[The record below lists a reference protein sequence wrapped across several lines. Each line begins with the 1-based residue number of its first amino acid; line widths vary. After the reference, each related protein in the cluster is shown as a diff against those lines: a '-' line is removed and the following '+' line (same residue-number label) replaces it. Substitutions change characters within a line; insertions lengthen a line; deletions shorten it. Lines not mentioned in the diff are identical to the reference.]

1 MVVVAAICLSCSSN
15 YVANDSANDFADDCD
30 STYLELSNRVKRSS
44 EIVDKEKYLMPLEKA
59 LQLCKEGK
67 KEEASKIVDDLKAQ
81 ARRERLLFGR

>member
-1 MVVVAAICLSCSSN
+1 MKIFMVVVAAICLSCSGN
-15 YVANDSANDFADDCD
+15 YDANDSANDCD

-44 EIVDKEKYLMPLEKA
+44 EIVDKEKYLTPLEKA

-81 ARRERLLFGR
+81 ARRERVLFGR